1 MKFIDPDGMDGI
13 LWTPKAAEVLPEVTA
28 EPVGPSAQARV
39 LMGGAVV
46 GLVAAGLSFGLAA
59 WWSGASRPAA
69 TVEHDAGASA
79 AVAQVAPAQPAVAA
93 VAKAGAPAAPP
104 IADPAVSAAQAD
116 AAATAGAEAAAKAAD
131 AAAKAADAAAKDAAA
146 KDAAAKEAASKDAAA
161 KEAAAKDA
169 AVKEAAAKEAAAK
182 EAAAKDAAAK
192 EAAAKDA
199 AAKAAAQAA
208 KATKPASAG
217 GVLGS
222 ARFGWD
228 SAVLSSSS
236 AAALVKAAGA
246 CSGTLVISG
255 HTCDIGDPAYNLDLS
270 RRRAAAVAAALAAA
284 GVPQSRLDVRGE
296 GAAAPSG
303 SEARRDSRR
312 VDITCVGGSR

>member
-13 LWTPKAAEVLPEVTA
+13 LWSPKPAEVLPEVTP
-28 EPVGPSAQARV
+28 EPLGASAPARV

-59 WWSGASRPAA
+59 WWSAGSRAPAAVEREAAA
-69 TVEHDAGASA
+69 TV
-79 AVAQVAPAQPAVAA
+79 AVAQVAPAPQAVAA
-93 VAKAGAPAAPP
+93 MAAPAAPVAP
-104 IADPAVSAAQAD
+104 AAAAVVKEAAPADAAVSEAAASAAAEGAAAQA
-116 AAATAGAEAAAKAAD
+116 
-131 AAAKAADAAAKDAAA
+131 
-146 KDAAAKEAASKDAAA
+146 AAA
-161 KEAAAKDA
+161 KEAAAQA
-169 AVKEAAAKEAAAK
+169 AAAKEAAAQAAAAK
-182 EAAAKDAAAK
+182 EAAAQAAAAKETAAKDAAAK

-199 AAKAAAQAA
+199 AAKAAAAKQAAA
-208 KATKPASAG
+208 KAAPPAATG

-228 SAVLSSSS
+228 SAVLSASS
-236 AAALVKAAGA
+236 AAAVVKAAGS

-255 HTCDIGDPAYNLDLS
+255 HTCDIGDPAYNVDLS

-303 SEARRDSRR
+303 SGARRDSRR